1 MLILQLVIYCLIF
14 TGMVKISAADGAINC
29 LYFYPKH
36 VQDRAIALGLTDR
49 GTMNR
54 KKMRF
59 MPWFYAVMLITLILI
74 VGLWNGNTDF
84 KSAYWQVLLFLE
96 VMNWYDGIGID
107 RIWVGHSPFW
117 ILPGTEDL
125 EYVQTWQQV
134 LKKRGCLT
142 VIMPFVAVIV
152 SGIIVLIF

>member
-1 MLILQLVIYCLIF
+1 MLILQLALYCLIF
-14 TGMVKISAADGAINC
+14 TGMVRLSAAGGAINC
-29 LYFYPKH
+29 LYFYPKD

-54 KKMRF
+54 KKLRF
-59 MPWFYAVMLITLILI
+59 MPWFYAVMLISLVLI

-84 KSAYWQVLLFLE
+84 KSAYWQTLLFLE
-96 VMNWYDGIGID
+96 VMNWYDGVGID
-107 RIWVGHSPFW
+107 RFWVGHSPFW

-125 EYVQTWQQV
+125 AYVQTGKQI

-142 VIMPFVAVIV
+142 VIMFFVAAVV
-152 SGIIVLIF
+152 SGIVALLF